1 MSSRLDELELRQR
14 VLRLRSESLRR
25 QVAVRGSEI
34 GSTVAR
40 VERGAAVAREL
51 TRWPVLVAAGGLLM
65 AFAGPSRLLRWTS
78 RGIVVASLARRIGG
92 LASQYARR
100 SPP

>member
-1 MSSRLDELELRQR
+1 VNTRLTELELRQR

-25 QVAVRGSEI
+25 QVAVRGAEVGRSVE
-34 GSTVAR
+34 R
-40 VERGAAVAREL
+40 VERGVAFAREL

-65 AFAGPSRLLRWTS
+65 LFAGPSRLLRWSS
-78 RGIVVASLARRIGG
+78 RGIVVAGLARRIGG

-100 SPP
+100 PPP